1 MNISAS
7 AKMNHVS
14 ILPLAGIRPSTENE
28 LLYRP
33 IDPDDPD
40 VQALA
45 ESIRNLGI
53 QEPIVVSADGFILSG
68 HRRYVAAGLA
78 GLTEAPCRVHSIS
91 RQDDHD
97 GFVELLREFNRQR
110 VKTFDESLREE
121 IVSADPEEAYVSL
134 LEHRQQILND
144 PPLKHASKPKSRYS
158 NDSNSYSGL
167 TNLMTRARLEE
178 IIPWEAIHDPTRPV
192 TLWRTHQHAGSF
204 VRKQFAT
211 FLKDYW
217 RDLQQSQPKHIEIIV
232 EKNTV
237 ESIVTPV
244 AMKYTIPVTS
254 ARGYCSIPPRK
265 AIAERLSRSGKDR
278 LVLLVVSD
286 FDPDGEMIAASFA
299 RSMRDDFGIEG
310 IDATKVALT
319 AEQVRRFSLPP
330 GGKAK
335 SGSKNYAAFQKAYG
349 NAVYELEALTPEQLQ
364 MLVTEAIESVVD
376 REALNHEIEAE
387 KCDAAELEIL
397 RRRLRPIMEAGQ
409 WGPDHA

>member
-1 MNISAS
+1 MAPAAARGMGGGRLPATRAVDANEWRCVWREARLRKIRDFAGHRAGDRRIEDPEASMNISAS

-121 IVSADPEEAYVSL
+121 IV
-134 LEHRQQILND
+134 
-144 PPLKHASKPKSRYS
+144 
-158 NDSNSYSGL
+158 
-167 TNLMTRARLEE
+167 
-178 IIPWEAIHDPTRPV
+178 
-192 TLWRTHQHAGSF
+192 
-204 VRKQFAT
+204 
-211 FLKDYW
+211 KDYW

>member
-121 IVSADPEEAYVSL
+121 IV
-134 LEHRQQILND
+134 
-144 PPLKHASKPKSRYS
+144 
-158 NDSNSYSGL
+158 
-167 TNLMTRARLEE
+167 
-178 IIPWEAIHDPTRPV
+178 
-192 TLWRTHQHAGSF
+192 
-204 VRKQFAT
+204 
-211 FLKDYW
+211 KDYW